1 MNQCQSLSSLA
12 YSNRKSDWANLKP
25 KTTLA
30 KTCMCLSMYFSID
43 ITKQLFLFLWLLLLN
58 QLATISFFLTLSW
71 RVFHLFRDY
80 PISRV
85 LHNFVKAYP
94 CQPNFWQ
101 INLLSCVLNFFK
113 GDLGHVTSVSSPQVE
128 EGDCRFLPNEI
139 LQEVSSANY
148 NNFLHNI
155 KIQLPPRSF
164 LPL

>member
-12 YSNRKSDWANLKP
+12 YSNRKNDWANLKP

-30 KTCMCLSMYFSID
+30 KTCICFSMYFSID

-58 QLATISFFLTLSW
+58 QLATISFFLTFSW

-94 CQPNFWQ
+94 CQPNFWHM
-101 INLLSCVLNFFK
+101 NLLSCVINFFLK
-113 GDLGHVTSVSSPQVE
+113 VTWVM
-128 EGDCRFLPNEI
+128 
-139 LQEVSSANY
+139 
-148 NNFLHNI
+148 LHQWVVL
-155 KIQLPPRSF
+155 KWKKVTVDFCPMKYYKK
-164 LPL
+164 